1 MIGSRQWQHHQGVV
15 PIVQS
20 PISDLV
26 YRLHYTSEL
35 VIFRL
40 VTHLDS
46 QPPVQGNHQ
55 WFAIRTKPRQEELAK
70 LHFER
75 QGLDVYLP
83 MMHVKVSHARKTSV
97 QVRPF
102 FSGYLFLHLSPGQRL
117 WTAIRSTVGAI
128 GAVQFG
134 TLYPPLPDMVIE
146 QLKQSEDERGLIELD
161 QKKTYLFRNGDAV
174 RIQGGAFEGFEA
186 LFVEMRSEHRAMLLL
201 NWMHRNMSV
210 EVHPSQ
216 VANR

>member
-1 MIGSRQWQHHQGVV
+1 
-15 PIVQS
+15 
-20 PISDLV
+20 
-26 YRLHYTSEL
+26 
-35 VIFRL
+35 
-40 VTHLDS
+40 
-46 QPPVQGNHQ
+46 
-55 WFAIRTKPRQEELAK
+55 